1 MLSYPT
7 ISPAR
12 PARHFR
18 VGLAPW
24 LVAACVSLSSLL
36 VQAQTSA
43 DPHAG
48 HHASMPVSP
57 DVVSASAP
65 APAPAVLPEVAAEV
79 RRIQADQGKV
89 TLRHAPI
96 PNLDMAA
103 MTMVFRV
110 ADPSWLDALKPNDR
124 VLITVDQGP
133 QGLTVRSLR
142 LQP

>member
-1 MLSYPT
+1 MLSDPT
-7 ISPAR
+7 ISREGPTHHR
-12 PARHFR
+12 R
-18 VGLAPW
+18 VGLATW
-24 LVAACVSLSSLL
+24 LVTVCVSLASLP
-36 VQAQTSA
+36 VQAQPSA

-48 HHASMPVSP
+48 HHAPTPASP
-57 DVVSASAP
+57 DVASASAP
-65 APAPAVLPEVAAEV
+65 APAPAGLPEVAAEV

-110 ADPSWLDALKPNDR
+110 ADPSWLFALQPNDR

>member
-1 MLSYPT
+1 MRFYSG
-7 ISPAR
+7 ISPKL
-12 PARHFR
+12 PTHHC
-18 VGLAPW
+18 
-24 LVAACVSLSSLL
+24 LVAHALCLVTACVSLVPLG
-36 VQAQTSA
+36 VQSQPSA

-48 HHASMPVSP
+48 HHAATPPWP
-57 DVVSASAP
+57 DSASGSAP
-65 APAPAVLPEVAAEV
+65 APASAVLPEVAAEV

-110 ADPSWLDALKPNDR
+110 ADPSWLDAIKPNDR